1 MNYPLVMETSI
12 QTRTIWII
20 LSAVLALLLAPFTA
34 NAQPPGKVWRIGLC
48 HVGID
53 HTPPSLDTLRE
64 GLKVLGYEEGKNLRL
79 DWRNLPDEK
88 AAHETAREFVRD
100 RVDLIVAFENQCVR
114 AAKAFTNTIPIVFLH
129 ADDPVGAGFVQS
141 LSRPGGNLTGFQ
153 HGFSDYPGKK
163 LELFKQLVPRLRRVL
178 LLKDPTDPLTA
189 ARLAEVRKASASLNV
204 DLVEKAVTDGADI
217 ENVFGSRRLGDID
230 GVFPLSP
237 NIMAKFGVLLIQLA
251 TKRGLPLVLQRKE
264 WAARGALF
272 SYGTDLG
279 AVGRAGAIYVAKILE
294 GAKPGDLPV
303 ERRTRFKLVI
313 NLKTANA
320 LGLKIDPSLLFQAD
334 ELIR

>member
-1 MNYPLVMETSI
+1 MNYPLVMEPI
-12 QTRTIWII
+12 MQTRTIWII
-20 LSAVLALLLAPFTA
+20 FSAGLALLLAPFTA

-48 HVGID
+48 HVGLD

-79 DWRNLPDEK
+79 DLRKVPDEK

-114 AAKAFTNTIPIVFLH
+114 GAKAFTNTIPIVFLH
-129 ADDPVGAGFVQS
+129 SADPQASGFVQS
-141 LSRPGGNLTGFQ
+141 LSHPGGNLTGFASL
-153 HGFSDYPGKK
+153 FFDYPGKT

-178 LLKDPTDPLTA
+178 LLKDPTDPVTA
-189 ARLAEVRKASASLNV
+189 ARLAKVRKASASLNLH
-204 DLVEKAVTDGADI
+204 LVEKAVTDGADI
-217 ENVFGSRRLGDID
+217 ENVFGSLQPGDVD

-237 NIMAKFGVLLIQLA
+237 NIRSKFSALLIQLA
-251 TKRGLPLVLQRKE
+251 TKRGLPLVLHRKE
-264 WAARGALF
+264 WVARGALF
-272 SYGTDLG
+272 SYGTDMG
-279 AVGRAGAIYVAKILE
+279 AVGRAAATYVAKILE

-303 ERRTRFKLVI
+303 DRRIGFKLVI

-320 LGLKIDPSLLFQAD
+320 LGLKIDPSVLFQAD